1 MKYIGVIRNDFPEK
15 FGLPRQSGLA
25 PSLLSKVIMEGPYRV
40 PEAFRGIESFSH
52 LWLLWEFEPVGSPEE
67 TFSPTVRPPKLGGN
81 ERVGVFATRSPN
93 RPNRIGMTLVRLV
106 RYEIDPSLGPVLTVA
121 GADMKDGTKI
131 LDIKPYLPY
140 ADSVPEASGSFAEE
154 RADKRLNVIWEAAPP
169 SEMEKEKIVALEEAL
184 SLDPRPGYQQ
194 DPERIYQMSYGQWT
208 VGFRIDEAVHIIL
221 IEENQGGS
229 HDHS

>member
-1 MKYIGVIRNDFPEK
+1 
-15 FGLPRQSGLA
+15 
-25 PSLLSKVIMEGPYRV
+25 
-40 PEAFRGIESFSH
+40 
-52 LWLLWEFEPVGSPEE
+52 
-67 TFSPTVRPPKLGGN
+67 
-81 ERVGVFATRSPN
+81 
-93 RPNRIGMTLVRLV
+93 
-106 RYEIDPSLGPVLTVA
+106 
-121 GADMKDGTKI
+121 MKDGTKI

-229 HDHS
+229 YDHS